1 MFAQCSHNLNKVLKL
16 IFLLLLTCYFKI
28 EHCNNFIE
36 SMDSLCIICANFSR
50 WNTMNVVDIAVP
62 ETHTVGKPN
71 SRVSTSKNA
80 TVTSIHQKKK
90 MIAFENAKKNLK
102 KAASKLDW

>member
-1 MFAQCSHNLNKVLKL
+1 
-16 IFLLLLTCYFKI
+16 
-28 EHCNNFIE
+28 
-36 SMDSLCIICANFSR
+36 
-50 WNTMNVVDIAVP
+50 MNVVDLAVP
-62 ETHTVGKPN
+62 ETRSIGKLT

>member
-1 MFAQCSHNLNKVLKL
+1 
-16 IFLLLLTCYFKI
+16 
-28 EHCNNFIE
+28 
-36 SMDSLCIICANFSR
+36 
-50 WNTMNVVDIAVP
+50 MNVVDLAVP
-62 ETHTVGKPN
+62 ETRSIGKLTN
-71 SRVSTSKNA
+71 RVSTSKNA